1 MSNPSREPSEALTP
15 HCPICGVDS
24 EFFDR
29 GMVLGH
35 VEASYFRCPAC
46 WAVFAHE
53 PSWLDLAYSSAIA
66 AQDIGLIARNLD
78 LAEVTDHIITGCLS
92 ESASFIDFG
101 AGNGMF
107 VRLMRDRGHEFR
119 YFDPHGPNLFAQ
131 GFELIAPPAPGADV
145 VTALEVV
152 EHLRDPIGELRPF
165 VQDAAALLISTTLV
179 DKNAP
184 RLEDW
189 WYYSLD
195 SGQHITILSSR
206 SLEILAQELGFYVQS
221 FGTLH
226 VLSRAR
232 IPRIRL
238 ALCLRFPRVVRR
250 RSQGRRSLLESDY
263 EQLFGR
269 SLR

>member
-1 MSNPSREPSEALTP
+1 MTDPWRERGQPRTP
-15 HCPICGVDS
+15 RCPICGVTAES
-24 EFFDR
+24 FGR
-29 GMVLGH
+29 CMVLGH
-35 VEASYFRCPAC
+35 VEASYSRCPAC
-46 WAVFAHE
+46 WAVFADE
-53 PSWLDLAYSSAIA
+53 PTWLDLAYSSAIA
-66 AQDIGLIARNLD
+66 AQDIGLIARNLE
-78 LAEVTDHIITGCLS
+78 LAEVADRIITGCFP

-101 AGNGMF
+101 AGNGMI
-107 VRLMRDRGHEFR
+107 VRLMRDRGHDFQ

-131 GFELIAPPAPGADV
+131 GFELSEPPATGADII
-145 VTALEVV
+145 TALEVV

-179 DKNAP
+179 DRDAP
-184 RLEDW
+184 PLEDW

-206 SLEILAQELGFYVQS
+206 SLEVLAAELGFHIQS

-226 VLSRAR
+226 VLSRTR
-232 IPRIRL
+232 IPRMRL
-238 ALCLRFPRVVRR
+238 ALWLRLPRFARP
-250 RSQGRRSLLESDY
+250 RSQRRRSLLERDY